1 MMPLFVGAG
10 AIAFLLLYVLVMRV
24 RPTVYII
31 LVILVGSFLIGV
43 VLLNWSLV
51 VHVTRLVVH
60 ALSLLGL

>member
-24 RPTVYII
+24 RPTVYNI

-43 VLLNWSLV
+43 VLFNWSLV